1 MHGALFGLAA
11 TGIYLLMIF
20 NTLAHIEAL
29 SGLRPFDMRP
39 GGYSPDQAKSLLNAL
54 GAAGRNFYLTRQL
67 PLDLAYPALMA
78 LTLVSLL
85 RWFES
90 RGASQRFAQIGI
102 WLSIG
107 AAIFDYLENAGICLM
122 ILSLPNLSDSVVRAS
137 SFASIVKSG
146 LTSAAIMTVLLGFV
160 IWVFRRTRTF
170 FDDTR
175 KQTIDH
181 CC

>member
-1 MHGALFGLAA
+1 MHAALFGLAA
-11 TGIYLLMIF
+11 TAIYLLMILI
-20 NTLAHIEAL
+20 TLAHIEAL

-54 GAAGRNFYLTRQL
+54 GAIGRNFYLTRQL

-78 LTLVSLL
+78 WTLVSLL

-90 RGASQRFAQIGI
+90 RGAGQRFVQIGI

-107 AAIFDYLENAGICLM
+107 AAISDYLENAGICLM
-122 ILSLPNLSDSVVRAS
+122 ILSWPNLSDSIVRAS

-146 LTSAAIMTVLLGFV
+146 LTSAAVLTVLLSFV
-160 IWVFRRTRTF
+160 IWSFGRIRTYAQKT
-170 FDDTR
+170 
-175 KQTIDH
+175 KP
-181 CC
+181 